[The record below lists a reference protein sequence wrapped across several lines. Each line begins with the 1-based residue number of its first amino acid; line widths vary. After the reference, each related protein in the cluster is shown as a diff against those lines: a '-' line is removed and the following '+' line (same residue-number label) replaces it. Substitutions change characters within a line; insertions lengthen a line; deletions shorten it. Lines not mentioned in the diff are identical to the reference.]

1 MPTATLTFRLPEEQV
16 EFDTA
21 CQAAAAKSLLWDLD
35 QHCRSILKYE
45 PEPHEERRR
54 LAEEIRRMIGNAE
67 GVALE

>member
-1 MPTATLTFRLPEEQV
+1 MPTATLTFTLPDEQP

-35 QHCRSILKYE
+35 QHCRSIIKYE
-45 PEPHEERRR
+45 AEPHEERRR

-67 GVALE
+67 GVTLE